1 MTFLYEP
8 QPYRTTL
15 STKYKDLILSTQ
27 WNTWLTQVLDNIGI
41 IATVRKPTSVT
52 ADIKLTQY
60 QYDLVVYASFNSI
73 DMTLPDCQVFT
84 GKEYRVHGYDV
95 TFPVTLLTTNSQ
107 QIRRVITDTTT
118 SKVINAGDVVVLV
131 SLGGFWKICQ

>member
-1 MTFLYEP
+1 MPFFFEP
-8 QPYRTTL
+8 PPYQTPINTDERN
-15 STKYKDLILSTQ
+15 ILSTP
-27 WNTWLTQVLDNIGI
+27 WVKWLTQVLNNIGI
-41 IATVRKPTSVT
+41 IATIRQPTAVN

-60 QYDLVVYASFNSI
+60 QYDLVAYASFNSI
-73 DMTLPDCQVFT
+73 DMTLPDCEVFA
-84 GKEYRVHGYDV
+84 GKEYRIHGYDV

-107 QIRRVITDTTT
+107 QIRRVITDTDT